1 MWYSVPSMAVEGS
14 DIVINLIGKHYQT
27 KHILPWWINYTYDDV
42 HVDVARTIAEVAK
55 EAGVPRMVHVSS
67 LLAQPNSPS
76 EWAASKF
83 RGEVAVRKAFPEA
96 NIVRPSNMFGP
107 EDRLLVWM
115 ARVRE
120 RRGEGHLPHHAGRAI
135 QGKTFEFVGD
145 EEFTYKELADYV
157 FDITKQNSRLV
168 NLPLPVAQSIG
179 YFCEQFPDPKF
190 TRDWATRL
198 SLNEVKTSDLPG
210 LRELDVEPTKLE
222 KEAPNFMIK
231 FNPGGHFQEAL
242 TVRAQHFQG
251 LITVSQTHG
260 THGAVNSSLN
270 SSRSTRQG
278 QPMACSALQVA
289 TAGRRCFATD
299 TSDTLLYFD
308 THNVV
313 KSLQGKGASSA
324 GLAGDSVRLY
334 LRSVAR
340 FLNRSVGGHSAGDER
355 RHGRLIGGTSA
366 HHIAQRH
373 SRELLERDF
382 NTLKQDIRMLE
393 KIDFDKIRME
403 IAELEKKFLLQKQA
417 EDETLNELRLSME
430 KVEKRMLQY
439 AVGFAGTIMAVGA
452 ALMRLV
458 L

>member
-1 MWYSVPSMAVEGS
+1 M
-14 DIVINLIGKHYQT
+14 L
-27 KHILPWWINYTYDDV
+27 
-42 HVDVARTIAEVAK
+42 AR
-55 EAGVPRMVHVSS
+55 AGVAVATVPR
-67 LLAQPNSPS
+67 AQ
-76 EWAASKF
+76 
-83 RGEVAVRKAFPEA
+83 
-96 NIVRPSNMFGP
+96 
-107 EDRLLVWM
+107 
-115 ARVRE
+115 
-120 RRGEGHLPHHAGRAI
+120 
-135 QGKTFEFVGD
+135 
-145 EEFTYKELADYV
+145 
-157 FDITKQNSRLV
+157 
-168 NLPLPVAQSIG
+168 
-179 YFCEQFPDPKF
+179 
-190 TRDWATRL
+190 
-198 SLNEVKTSDLPG
+198 
-210 LRELDVEPTKLE
+210 
-222 KEAPNFMIK
+222 
-231 FNPGGHFQEAL
+231 AL

-260 THGAVNSSLN
+260 THGAVNFSLS

-313 KSLQGKGASSA
+313 KSLQGKGFSTDQSEAILQVMKDAMADSLEA
-324 GLAGDSVRLY
+324 QARILATKSEHVELKAE
-334 LRSVAR
+334 LS
-340 FLNRSVGGHSAGDER
+340 ER
-355 RHGRLIGGTSA
+355 VFNSTLKFD
-366 HHIAQRH
+366 IAQRH